1 MKKYILLIIVSICTL
16 WGSAQTRGF
25 VDGETIEFFPVSSV
39 FNKEF
44 KYNIKLLGTGA
55 LLPEA

>member
-1 MKKYILLIIVSICTL
+1 MNNEIVEVLISF
-16 WGSAQTRGF
+16 GKTRLKGNALIT
-25 VDGETIEFFPVSSV
+25 DFPLNSV

-55 LLPEA
+55 LLPEV